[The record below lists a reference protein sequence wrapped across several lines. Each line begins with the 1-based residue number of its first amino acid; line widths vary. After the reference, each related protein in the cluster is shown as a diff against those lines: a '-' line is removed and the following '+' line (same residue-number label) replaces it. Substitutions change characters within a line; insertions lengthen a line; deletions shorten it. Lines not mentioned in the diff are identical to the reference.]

1 MKEEIYI
8 VRAICKISS
17 ALTNLDELYCDVGEG
32 NCNEFFKGKFYRDFN
47 KFFDYFE
54 HHTEEMVK
62 AMYSSNSGAFSD
74 ILFYHLQSIDED
86 LDADSE
92 ELLHIGLMVAKLKS
106 ALRDL
111 KKVDLKSPSSRLVAE
126 PLIGRLS
133 TLLPK
138 PYVKKLPVCWDG
150 FDKLVCRI
158 SSDLEFAINE

>member
-17 ALTNLDELYCDVGEG
+17 ALNNLDELGCVEG
-32 NCNEFFKGKFYRDFN
+32 DGYCNEFFKGKFYRDFN

-54 HHTEEMVK
+54 YHTGEMTK
-62 AMYSSNSGAFSD
+62 AMYDSNSEAFSD
-74 ILFYHLQSIDED
+74 ILYYHLQSIDED
-86 LDADSE
+86 TDADSD

-111 KKVDLKSPSSRLVAE
+111 KKVDLKSLSSRMVAE

-138 PYVKKLPVCWDG
+138 PYVKKLPVCQVG
-150 FDKLVCRI
+150 LDKLVCRI
-158 SSDLEFAINE
+158 TSDLAVAINE

>member
-17 ALTNLDELYCDVGEG
+17 ALTNLDELYCDGGDG

-54 HHTEEMVK
+54 HHTGEMTK
-62 AMYSSNSGAFSD
+62 AMYESNSEALSD
-74 ILFYHLQSIDED
+74 VLFYHLQSIDED
-86 LDADSE
+86 TDADSD

-111 KKVDLKSPSSRLVAE
+111 NKVDLKSLSSRMVAE

-138 PYVKKLPVCWDG
+138 PYVKKLPVCQAG
-150 FDKLVCRI
+150 LDKLVCRI
-158 SSDLEFAINE
+158 SSDLEVAINE